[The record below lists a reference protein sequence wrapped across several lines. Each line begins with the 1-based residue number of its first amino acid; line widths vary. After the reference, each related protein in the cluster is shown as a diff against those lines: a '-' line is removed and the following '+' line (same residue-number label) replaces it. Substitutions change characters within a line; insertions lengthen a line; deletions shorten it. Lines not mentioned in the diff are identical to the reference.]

1 LLNFVQDRQGGSE
14 AIAFAIVLL
23 LLMLVVLNLLP
34 PVKTA
39 FMYANLTHVHR
50 ETMLRME
57 VAGGLTPAI
66 EQKARD
72 ELVQMGFDD
81 NRVDIAGTNAVVDYG
96 ETIDLVIRY
105 TYSYDTYALS
115 NFLIYAV
122 NTPRVMEAAGSSVS
136 FNFEK

>member
-1 LLNFVQDRQGGSE
+1 MLNFVQDRQGGSE

>member
-1 LLNFVQDRQGGSE
+1 MLNFVQDRRGGSE

-81 NRVDIAGTNAVVDYG
+81 NRVDIAGTNAIVDYG
-96 ETIDLVIRY
+96 ETIDLAIRY